1 MTCSHPRTRSKS
13 GNDTLIGVE
22 GYGSLTVVS
31 ANKKGGIALRLE
43 KVAYVPDLA
52 FNMFSLMAV
61 HTSGVGFATDDE
73 D

>member
-1 MTCSHPRTRSKS
+1 MLFP
-13 GNDTLIGVE
+13 NNE
-22 GYGSLTVVS
+22 GRLAV
-31 ANKKGGIALRLE
+31 RLE
-43 KVAYVPDLA
+43 KVAYGPDLA